1 MIATTLLF
9 KTSLLSIVR
18 DRQLIVGS
26 IASPVIF
33 LLAFAAFDLNLAAFD
48 LNLDGSELN
57 TTGKGVD
64 YYDFVV
70 PGLLAMT
77 AMEFAVGWTSSAYA
91 RFKET
96 QVLRR
101 LAVTPM
107 RPAAFLAGQ
116 VAARILV
123 SAAQAVAV
131 VTLAWCLGANYE
143 GNPLLLILL
152 TLLAGITFLA
162 LGFAIGAR
170 ASSVESAQVLTGII
184 VMPLV
189 FLSGAFFPLSG
200 LPDWLESTVAILP
213 MAPLLDAMRTVAND
227 GGDLRDIAGELLI
240 VVAWIPATLA
250 VATIALRPSHSSP
263 KGTETPA

>member
-1 MIATTLLF
+1 MTATALLF
-9 KTSLLSIVR
+9 KSSLLSIVR

-26 IASPVIF
+26 ISSPVIF
-33 LLAFAAFDLNLAAFD
+33 LLAFAAFDLNLANA
-48 LNLDGSELN
+48 ELN
-57 TTGKGVD
+57 TDGNGVD

-96 QVLRR
+96 NVLRR

-116 VAARILV
+116 VTARILV
-123 SAAQAVAV
+123 SAAQAIVV
-131 VTLAWCLGANYE
+131 VTLAWCLGADYE
-143 GNPLLLILL
+143 GNPLLLVLL
-152 TLLAGITFLA
+152 TLLAGVTFLA

-170 ASSVESAQVLTGII
+170 ASSVESAQVLTGIV

-200 LPDWLESTVAILP
+200 LPDWLESTVAVLP
-213 MAPLLDAMRTVAND
+213 VVPLLDAMRTVAND
-227 GGDLRDIAGELLI
+227 GGNLRDIADELLI
-240 VVAWIPATLA
+240 VVAWIPVTLAAATLA
-250 VATIALRPSHSSP
+250 LRPRHARSRCTISP
-263 KGTETPA
+263 DGFATS